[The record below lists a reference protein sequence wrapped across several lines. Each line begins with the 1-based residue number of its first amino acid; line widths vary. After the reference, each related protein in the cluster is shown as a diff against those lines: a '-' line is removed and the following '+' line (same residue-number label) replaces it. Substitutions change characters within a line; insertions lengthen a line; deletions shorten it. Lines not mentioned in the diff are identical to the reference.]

1 MIGTQL
7 QFPLE
12 SAEFTHKHDRSKHNC
27 WDACD
32 VNGDVDLSSVSMW
45 ESLFGK
51 TIADVLKSESHRSL
65 LKFDP
70 VTISTDRLYVS
81 SNMASRVR
89 RPVKW
94 LTWLT
99 GWSFEFQRNSEV
111 ARTCGQTGLWWYAP
125 YLEVL
130 VTARHLTILL

>member
-1 MIGTQL
+1 MCLLPRFRDQRPISL
-7 QFPLE
+7 K
-12 SAEFTHKHDRSKHNC
+12 SAEKTHKHDCCKHDG

-51 TIADVLKSESHRSL
+51 TIADVLKSESHRIL

-70 VTISTDRLYVS
+70 VTMSTDRLYVS
-81 SNMASRVR
+81 SNMASRDR
-89 RPVKW
+89 HPSMW

-99 GWSFEFQRNSEV
+99 GWSFEFQRNSE
-111 ARTCGQTGLWWYAP
+111 AAQACGQTGL
-125 YLEVL
+125 
-130 VTARHLTILL
+130 